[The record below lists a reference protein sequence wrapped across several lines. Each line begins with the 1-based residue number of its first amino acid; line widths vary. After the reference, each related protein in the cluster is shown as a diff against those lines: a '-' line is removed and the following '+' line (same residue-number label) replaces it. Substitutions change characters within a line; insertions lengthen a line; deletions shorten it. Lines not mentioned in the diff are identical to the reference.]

1 MKGNVDYTQVKCSMK
16 SCAFPNLKC
25 WNCKCNVT
33 ALGKKAVAIKD
44 PVKNYKFCREVMNSY
59 NK

>member
-1 MKGNVDYTQVKCSMK
+1 MEEKIKYTPVKCTMK

-25 WNCKCNVT
+25 WNCKCNLT
-33 ALGKKAVAIKD
+33 ALGKKAIKLKD
-44 PVKNYKFCREVMNSY
+44 PDKNYIFCREIILSY